1 VRPRESMFGILRV
14 VKVVLLDLVYD
25 LGIRFHASLVVGSH
39 TTTPSELDL
48 PIVTR
53 HKMAALVGEKEICR
67 YNFAG
72 RCNLGD
78 K

>member
-1 VRPRESMFGILRV
+1 M
-14 VKVVLLDLVYD
+14 KVSYYETINALV
-25 LGIRFHASLVVGSH
+25 
-39 TTTPSELDL
+39 ELDP